1 MIKKMTAC
9 RHFFIVCFVDRA
21 KARQSGKSLIFRTC
35 TADRSAARIKNGD
48 KNNGHKICNN
58 E

>member
-1 MIKKMTAC
+1 MQPNDKKMTAC

-35 TADRSAARIKNGD
+35 TAD
-48 KNNGHKICNN
+48 
-58 E
+58 